1 MVNSG
6 HRLRVVDE
14 DHKLCVV
21 DTDSVVE
28 LGHMHRLHAVD
39 DSQGRNVWLM

>member
-28 LGHMHRLHAVD
+28 LGHMHAVD
-39 DSQGRNVWLM
+39 DNQGRNVWLA

>member
-1 MVNSG
+1 MVKSD
-6 HRLRVVDE
+6 HRLHVVDV

-28 LGHMHRLHAVD
+28 PGHMHRLHAVD